1 MLVQGRCRAAAGR
14 EEQSRLASIITL
26 ILFVLLV
33 SCAEAFIDIRAPEKD
48 AAVLEAQPQ
57 TQVHLVF
64 SSHLVS
70 PNAHNIPLR
79 DLVSLF
85 VATEGHLTEGQSD
98 RDRHPNVART
108 MRTVSLHGIW
118 THTCGYIAHGCMSH
132 RLCMVFKATI
142 LLYTTQGRTLSQ
154 QCE

>member
-1 MLVQGRCRAAAGR
+1 MLVQGRCRGAAGR
-14 EEQSRLASIITL
+14 AGKSRLASIIPL

-70 PNAHNIPLR
+70 PNAHNTPLR
-79 DLVSLF
+79 ELVSSF
-85 VATEGHLTEGQSD
+85 IATEGHLTVGQSD

-108 MRTVSLHGIW
+108 MH
-118 THTCGYIAHGCMSH
+118 
-132 RLCMVFKATI
+132 MVD
-142 LLYTTQGRTLSQ
+142 LYHI
-154 QCE
+154 